1 MVQYQHIIWDWNG
14 TLLNDIGL
22 CVDVMNGLLRKRKM
36 PEIDAKQYREIFDFP
51 VESYYRALG
60 FDFKLEP
67 FEILANVYCENYD
80 RRVPECSLHKGAIQA
95 LSQFAAAVPQQ
106 SILSSCEQVA
116 LNEAIERF
124 GLMAQFSEIIGQSNR
139 YAVGKAEAGKALIS
153 SSGVSAYQTVL
164 IGDTQHDYEVAQ
176 LLGVD
181 CILVA
186 NGHNSPR
193 RLEAVGE
200 VVLDSLEQVVAYA
213 A

>member
-22 CVDVMNGLLRKRKM
+22 CVDVMNGMLRKRRM

-60 FDFKLEP
+60 FDFELEP
-67 FEILANVYCENYD
+67 FEILANAYCENYD
-80 RRVPECSLHKGAIQA
+80 RRVPECSLHKGAIKA

-124 GLMAQFSEIIGQSNR
+124 GLTAQFSEIIGQSNR
-139 YAVGKAEAGKALIS
+139 YAIGKAEAGKALIS
-153 SSGVSAYQTVL
+153 SSGMPAYQTVL

-186 NGHNSPR
+186 NGHQSTR
-193 RLEAVGE
+193 RLEAVCE